1 MLHVICRY
9 TVISLNVVIKVI
21 PTIVYKEKELKISK
35 VHLEGFRNFSNSII
49 NFNRNTLIIG
59 ANDVGKSNL
68 LHALRILLDKSL
80 SEADIEPNELDFH
93 INSNGVSDEISITV
107 EFSDITE
114 DAVISVLKG
123 SVSEDN
129 ETFLRYTAERS
140 SLSYKL
146 FIGPSVDN
154 FQEINSRFYLKHM
167 HLKYIESQRDLEKFI
182 RKEKRQLLKIA
193 QESLSEDERQE
204 DDDLLGEISSD
215 LENLNDKVSQL
226 VYVDKATN
234 DVNDELK
241 KLAHHYANYK
251 VQLDTG
257 AIQVNDFIE
266 KLQLGANSN
275 GSNVMLGGDGRNNQI
290 LLALWKAKSAQEHDL
305 ENEVIF
311 YVIEEP
317 EAHLHPHQQRKLATY
332 LIDELPGQ
340 TIISSHSPQI
350 TVNFS
355 PDSIIRLVHQCSSTV
370 AASEG
375 CSCCIE
381 SGWED
386 MSYRMSILPAEAF
399 FSDGIFLVEGP
410 SEMLFYQSLSKA
422 LGIDLDFENLSILS
436 VDGISFKVFISILD
450 ALQIPWTMRTD
461 NDISK
466 IPGKNEWQHAGI
478 NRCLSLLGKDPF
490 DRSYAEFSSQ
500 DTVDNGDWQTASDM
514 LNDKGIFLS
523 KVDLETD
530 LVEELSDEVQTAVG
544 KSDRDSAIRYLQGKK
559 ALRMRM
565 LLKSIS
571 RDLHKLNNGE
581 LAKPLHKLVEMRRT

>member
-1 MLHVICRY
+1 M
-9 TVISLNVVIKVI
+9 
-21 PTIVYKEKELKISK
+21 
-35 VHLEGFRNFSNSII
+35 HLEGFRNFSNSNI
-49 NFNRNTLIIG
+49 NFNKNTLIIG

-80 SEADIEPNELDFH
+80 SEVDIEPSELDFH
-93 INSNGVSDEISITV
+93 INPTGVSDEISITV
-107 EFSDITE
+107 KFSDITE

-123 SVSEDN
+123 SVSENN
-129 ETFLRYTAERS
+129 ETFLRYTAVHS

-146 FIGPSVDN
+146 FVGPSVDDL
-154 FQEINSRFYLKHM
+154 QEVNSRFYLKHM
-167 HLKYIESQRDLEKFI
+167 HLKYIESQRDLERFI

-193 QESLSEDERQE
+193 QESLSDDEKQE

-226 VYVDKATN
+226 VYVDNAMN
-234 DVNDELK
+234 NVNDELK
-241 KLAHHYANYK
+241 KLAHHYANYE

-266 KLQLGANSN
+266 KLQLGANTN

-355 PDSIIRLVHQCSSTV
+355 PDSIIRLLPHNSSTV

-375 CSCCIE
+375 CSDCIE

-422 LGIDLDFENLSILS
+422 LSIDLDFENLSILS

-450 ALQIPWTMRTD
+450 ALQIPWIMRTD
-461 NDISK
+461 NDVSK
-466 IPGKNEWQHAGI
+466 ISSKNEWQHAGI
-478 NRCLSLLGKDPF
+478 NRCLSLIGEDPF
-490 DRSYAEFSSQ
+490 DRGYTEFSPQ
-500 DTVDNGDWQTASDM
+500 DTVDNGEWQTASDL
-514 LNDKGIFLS
+514 LNDQGIFLS

-530 LVEELSDEVQTAVG
+530 LVEELSDEIQTAVG
-544 KSDRDSAIRYLQGKK
+544 KSDDDSAIKYLQGKK
-559 ALRMRM
+559 ALRMRN

-571 RDLHKLNNGE
+571 RDLHKLNRGE
-581 LAKPLHKLVEMRRT
+581 LAKPLHKLVEMRRS

>member
-1 MLHVICRY
+1 M
-9 TVISLNVVIKVI
+9 
-21 PTIVYKEKELKISK
+21 
-35 VHLEGFRNFSNSII
+35 
-49 NFNRNTLIIG
+49 
-59 ANDVGKSNL
+59 GKSNL
-68 LHALRILLDKSL
+68 LHALRILLDKSF

-93 INSNGVSDEISITV
+93 TSSIEVRDEISITV
-107 EFSDITE
+107 KFSDVTE
-114 DAVISVLKG
+114 DAVVSVLKG

-129 ETFLRYTAERS
+129 ETFLRYTAERR

-146 FIGPSVDN
+146 FVGPSVDDL
-154 FQEINSRFYLKHM
+154 QEINSRFYLKHM

-193 QESLSEDERQE
+193 QDSLSEDEKQE
-204 DDDLLGEISSD
+204 DDDLLAEISSD
-215 LENLNDKVSQL
+215 LESLNNKVSQL

-241 KLAHHYANYK
+241 KLAHHYAKYK

-257 AIQVNDFIE
+257 AVQVNDFIE

-332 LIDELPGQ
+332 LIEELPGQ

-355 PDSIIRLVHQCSSTV
+355 PDSIIRLLHQDSSTV

-375 CSCCIE
+375 CSDCIE

-410 SEMLFYQSLSKA
+410 SEMLFYESLSKA

-461 NDISK
+461 NDVSK
-466 IPGKNEWQHAGI
+466 VSGKNEWQHAGI
-478 NRCLSLLGKDPF
+478 NRCLDLIKEAPF
-490 DRSYAEFSSQ
+490 DRRNTEFSSQ
-500 DTVDNGDWQTASDM
+500 STVDNGEWKTASDL

-530 LVEELSDEVQTAVG
+530 LVEELSNEVRTAVG
-544 KSDRDSAIRYLQGKK
+544 KSDDDSAIKYLQGKK
-559 ALRMRM
+559 ALRMRK

-571 RDLHKLNNGE
+571 GDLHKLNSGE
-581 LAKPLHKLVEMRRT
+581 LAKPLNKLVQMRRT

>member
-1 MLHVICRY
+1 MSIR
-9 TVISLNVVIKVI
+9 
-21 PTIVYKEKELKISK
+21 KEERELKISK
-35 VHLEGFRNFSNSII
+35 VHLEGFRNFSNSNI
-49 NFNRNTLIIG
+49 NFNKNTLIIG

-80 SEADIEPNELDFH
+80 SEVDIEPSELDFH
-93 INSNGVSDEISITV
+93 INPTGVSDEISITV
-107 EFSDITE
+107 KFSDITE

-123 SVSEDN
+123 SVSENN
-129 ETFLRYTAERS
+129 ETFLRYTAVHS

-146 FIGPSVDN
+146 FVGPSVDDL
-154 FQEINSRFYLKHM
+154 QEINSRFYLKHM
-167 HLKYIESQRDLEKFI
+167 HLKYIESQRDLERFI

-193 QESLSEDERQE
+193 QESLSDDEKQE

-226 VYVDKATN
+226 VYVDKAMN
-234 DVNDELK
+234 NVNDELK
-241 KLAHHYANYK
+241 KLAHHYANYE

-266 KLQLGANSN
+266 KLQLGANTN

-355 PDSIIRLVHQCSSTV
+355 PDSIIRLLPQNSSTV

-375 CSCCIE
+375 CSDCIE

-422 LGIDLDFENLSILS
+422 LSIDLDFENLSILS

-450 ALQIPWTMRTD
+450 ALQIPWIMRTD
-461 NDISK
+461 NDVSK
-466 IPGKNEWQHAGI
+466 ISSKNEWQHAGI
-478 NRCLSLLGKDPF
+478 NRCLSLIGEDPF
-490 DRSYAEFSSQ
+490 DRGYTEFSPQ
-500 DTVDNGDWQTASDM
+500 DTVDNGEWQTASDL
-514 LNDKGIFLS
+514 LNDQGIFLS

-530 LVEELSDEVQTAVG
+530 LVEELSDEIQTAVG
-544 KSDRDSAIRYLQGKK
+544 KSDDDSAIKYLQGKK
-559 ALRMRM
+559 ALRMRN

-571 RDLHKLNNGE
+571 RDLHKLNRGE
-581 LAKPLHKLVEMRRT
+581 LAKPLHKLVEMRRS

>member
-1 MLHVICRY
+1 M
-9 TVISLNVVIKVI
+9 
-21 PTIVYKEKELKISK
+21 KISK
-35 VHLEGFRNFSNSII
+35 VHLEGFRNFSNSNI
-49 NFNRNTLIIG
+49 NFNKNTLIIG

-80 SEADIEPNELDFH
+80 SEVDIEPSELDFH
-93 INSNGVSDEISITV
+93 INPTGVSDEISITV
-107 EFSDITE
+107 KFSDITE

-123 SVSEDN
+123 SVSENN
-129 ETFLRYTAERS
+129 ETFLRYTAVHS

-146 FIGPSVDN
+146 FVGPSVDDL
-154 FQEINSRFYLKHM
+154 QEVNSRFYLKHM
-167 HLKYIESQRDLEKFI
+167 HLKYIESQRDLERFI

-193 QESLSEDERQE
+193 QESLSDDEKQE

-226 VYVDKATN
+226 VYVDNAMN
-234 DVNDELK
+234 NVNDELK
-241 KLAHHYANYK
+241 KLAHHYANYE

-266 KLQLGANSN
+266 KLQLGANTN

-355 PDSIIRLVHQCSSTV
+355 PDSIIRLLPQNSSTV

-375 CSCCIE
+375 CSDCIE

-422 LGIDLDFENLSILS
+422 LNIDLDFENLSILS

-450 ALQIPWTMRTD
+450 ALQIPWIMRTD
-461 NDISK
+461 NDVSK
-466 IPGKNEWQHAGI
+466 ISSKNEWQHAGI
-478 NRCLSLLGKDPF
+478 NRCLSLIGEDPF
-490 DRSYAEFSSQ
+490 DRGYTEFSPQ
-500 DTVDNGDWQTASDM
+500 DTVDNGEWQTASDM
-514 LNDKGIFLS
+514 LNDQGIFLS

-530 LVEELSDEVQTAVG
+530 LVEELSDEIQTAVG
-544 KSDRDSAIRYLQGKK
+544 KSDDDSAIKYLQGKK
-559 ALRMRM
+559 ALRMRN

-571 RDLHKLNNGE
+571 RDLHKLNRGE
-581 LAKPLHKLVEMRRT
+581 LAKPLHKLVEMRRS